1 MQRSDSVAASSAT
14 AASAAGAASG
24 PVLRAN
30 QTYSLFIIY
39 QSLSLDISYFLD
51 GLWSTYRNVMAYN
64 RESPEALLS
73 YREACIITLFSLV
86 TQHTSSIANWMNK
99 ILVQHN
105 AGMEFA
111 WPTAKSWMVSDLNIP
126 GYNSNFRKMFFPESL
141 PGDFLSIMQ
150 SIDSLAQ
157 NAYAIQLQLRMA
169 EFPLRDL
176 QHLVREMASFSN
188 QISVDVFAGS
198 VKKLDSTGI
207 IYSSDVAPKP
217 ALEFIAQDLER
228 LRDVDTN
235 DREALVAGMKRVS
248 SRRDELEARAIK
260 GASIRS
266 AGEPSVEALAIIKE
280 RDELKKEEERC
291 ELWNKNTSPRRM
303 HKWLE
308 DAGVRAS
315 DDDESSPPSSPS
327 YSALSP
333 DYVPQSPP
341 GSPVGEKSKKRRGG
355 DGRITTRNM
364 LIEEAP
370 GAALEEDD
378 EDDEPTEA
386 IKPSPPKKRAAA
398 IKARTVLTKSKR
410 AVCSRGPGS
419 RK

>member
-235 DREALVAGMKRVS
+235 DHEALVAGMKRVS

-291 ELWNKNTSPRRM
+291 ERWNKNTSPRSM

-315 DDDESSPPSSPS
+315 DDEDESSLPSSPS
-327 YSALSP
+327 YCALSP

-341 GSPVGEKSKKRRGG
+341 GSPPPPAAAMEKSKKRRGAAV
-355 DGRITTRNM
+355 
-364 LIEEAP
+364 EE
-370 GAALEEDD
+370 
-378 EDDEPTEA
+378 DEPTEA
-386 IKPSPPKKRAAA
+386 AKPPPPTRRAAA
-398 IKARTVLTKSKR
+398 IKARTVLAKSKR
-410 AVCSRGPGS
+410 SVCSRGP

>member
-1 MQRSDSVAASSAT
+1 MMRSGSVAANAP
-14 AASAAGAASG
+14 SAAAAAAASG

-30 QTYSLFIIY
+30 QTYAIFTIF
-39 QSLSLDISYFLD
+39 QALSLDFSCFLD
-51 GLWSTYRNVMAYN
+51 GMWSTYRNIQAYH

-73 YREACIITLFSLV
+73 YREKCIIALFRLV
-86 TQHTSSIANWMNK
+86 TRYTSSIAGFIDQIK
-99 ILVQHN
+99 CQYD

-111 WPTAKSWMVSDLNIP
+111 WPTVKSWQISELNIP
-126 GYNSNFRKMFFPESL
+126 GYYANVGKMLFADVMPYNFS
-141 PGDFLSIMQ
+141 GIMQ
-150 SIDSLAQ
+150 SMDSLVQ
-157 NAYAIQLQLRMA
+157 NAYAIQLQLRVG

-176 QHLVREMASFSN
+176 QHLLREMVSFSSL
-188 QISVDVFAGS
+188 ISADVFGES
-198 VKKLDSTGI
+198 VKKLDSSGI
-207 IYSSDVAPKP
+207 IYSVDAAPKL
-217 ALEFIAQDLER
+217 ALEFVAQDLER

-235 DREALVAGMKRVS
+235 DKAALTAGLQRVS
-248 SRRDELEARAIK
+248 SRRDELMERAAK

-280 RDELKKEEERC
+280 RDELKKEDERC
-291 ELWNKNTSPRRM
+291 ERWNKNTSPRRM

-315 DDDESSPPSSPS
+315 DDEESSPPSSPS

-333 DYVPQSPP
+333 DYVPRSPS
-341 GSPVGEKSKKRRGG
+341 GSPAPPVAAMEKSKKRRGAAV
-355 DGRITTRNM
+355 
-364 LIEEAP
+364 EA
-370 GAALEEDD
+370 D

-386 IKPSPPKKRAAA
+386 AEPSPPKKRTAA

-410 AVCSRGPGS
+410 AVCSRGAGS

>member
-1 MQRSDSVAASSAT
+1 MQRSDSVAA
-14 AASAAGAASG
+14 G

-30 QTYSLFIIY
+30 QTYAIFTIF
-39 QSLSLDISYFLD
+39 QALSLDFSCFLD
-51 GLWSTYRNVMAYN
+51 GMWSTYRNIQAYH

-73 YREACIITLFSLV
+73 YREKCIIALFRLV
-86 TQHTSSIANWMNK
+86 TRYTSSFAGFIDQIK
-99 ILVQHN
+99 CQYD

-111 WPTAKSWMVSDLNIP
+111 WPTVKSWQISDLNIP
-126 GYNSNFRKMFFPESL
+126 GYYANVGKMFFADVMPYNFS
-141 PGDFLSIMQ
+141 GIMQ
-150 SIDSLAQ
+150 SMDSLVQ
-157 NAYAIQLQLRMA
+157 NAYAIQLQLRVG

-176 QHLVREMASFSN
+176 QHILREMVSFSSL
-188 QISVDVFAGS
+188 ISADVFGES

-207 IYSSDVAPKP
+207 IYSVDAAPKL
-217 ALEFIAQDLER
+217 ALEFVAQDLER

-235 DREALVAGMKRVS
+235 DKAALTAGLQRVS
-248 SRRDELEARAIK
+248 SRRDELMERAAK

-266 AGEPSVEALAIIKE
+266 AGEPSDAALAIIKG
-280 RDELKKEEERC
+280 RAELQKEEERC
-291 ELWNKNTSPRRM
+291 ERWNKTTSPRSM

-315 DDDESSPPSSPS
+315 DDEDESSPPSSPS

-333 DYVPQSPP
+333 DYVPRSPS
-341 GSPVGEKSKKRRGG
+341 GSPVGEKSKKRRGAAV
-355 DGRITTRNM
+355 
-364 LIEEAP
+364 EA
-370 GAALEEDD
+370 D

-386 IKPSPPKKRAAA
+386 AEPSPPKKRAAA

-410 AVCSRGPGS
+410 AVCSRGAGS

>member
-111 WPTAKSWMVSDLNIP
+111 WPTAKSWIVSDLNIP

-235 DREALVAGMKRVS
+235 DHEALVAGMKRVS

-266 AGEPSVEALAIIKE
+266 AGEPSEAALAIIKE

-291 ELWNKNTSPRRM
+291 ERWNKTTSPRSM

-315 DDDESSPPSSPS
+315 DDEDESSPPSSPA
-327 YSALSP
+327 YWALSP

-341 GSPVGEKSKKRRGG
+341 GSPPPPAAAMEKSKKRRGAAV
-355 DGRITTRNM
+355 
-364 LIEEAP
+364 EE
-370 GAALEEDD
+370 D
-378 EDDEPTEA
+378 EDDEPTKA
-386 IKPSPPKKRAAA
+386 AKPPPPTRRAAA
-398 IKARTVLTKSKR
+398 IKARTVLAKSKR
-410 AVCSRGPGS
+410 SVCSRGP

>member
-1 MQRSDSVAASSAT
+1 MRSDSVAANAPSAT
-14 AASAAGAASG
+14 ASAAASG

-30 QTYSLFIIY
+30 QTYAIFTIF
-39 QSLSLDISYFLD
+39 QALSLDFSCFLD
-51 GLWSTYRNVMAYN
+51 GMWSTYRNIQAYH

-73 YREACIITLFSLV
+73 YREKCIIALFRLV
-86 TQHTSSIANWMNK
+86 TRYTSSFAGFIDQIK
-99 ILVQHN
+99 CQYD

-111 WPTAKSWMVSDLNIP
+111 WPTVKSWQISDLNIP
-126 GYNSNFRKMFFPESL
+126 GYYANVGKMLFADVMPYNFS
-141 PGDFLSIMQ
+141 GIMQ
-150 SIDSLAQ
+150 SMDSLVQ
-157 NAYAIQLQLRMA
+157 NAYAIQLQLRIG

-176 QHLVREMASFSN
+176 QHLLRDMVSFSSL
-188 QISVDVFAGS
+188 ISADVFGES

-207 IYSSDVAPKP
+207 IYSVDVPPK
-217 ALEFIAQDLER
+217 LTLDFVAQDLER

-260 GASIRS
+260 GASICS

-280 RDELKKEEERC
+280 RDELKKEDERC
-291 ELWNKNTSPRRM
+291 ERWNKTTSPRSM

-315 DDDESSPPSSPS
+315 DDEDESSPPSSPS
-327 YSALSP
+327 YCALSP
-333 DYVPQSPP
+333 TYMPRSPS
-341 GSPVGEKSKKRRGG
+341 GSPVPPAAPREKSKKRRGAAV
-355 DGRITTRNM
+355 
-364 LIEEAP
+364 EA
-370 GAALEEDD
+370 D

-386 IKPSPPKKRAAA
+386 AKPPPPTRRAAA
-398 IKARTVLTKSKR
+398 IKARTVLAKSKR
-410 AVCSRGPGS
+410 SMCSRGP